1 MQDIDRNVRFYRVI
15 QKSPY
20 MGKMVFYFKN
30 VLYVGTINL
39 KVHNDASLPVNAN
52 SL

>member
-1 MQDIDRNVRFYRVI
+1 LKFSEKLSLQDIDRNARFYRVI

-30 VLYVGTINL
+30 VLYGGTINL
-39 KVHNDASLPVNAN
+39 IAHK
-52 SL
+52 

>member
-1 MQDIDRNVRFYRVI
+1 MDRNVRFYRVI

-20 MGKMVFYFKN
+20 WGKMAFYFKN
-30 VLYVGTINL
+30 VPYVGTINL
-39 KVHNDASLPVNAN
+39 IAHTDASLSLIAN